1 MMPEPRGIV
10 FDLDGTLIDSAGD
23 IAAAEKHARLSSA
36 LSERITVAQAY
47 NLDKKQMVLSILE
60 DIRGV

>member
-1 MMPEPRGIV
+1 MARARAAAM
-10 FDLDGTLIDSAGD
+10 TGD
-23 IAAAEKHARLSSA
+23 ITAAERLARLSSA

-47 NLDKKQMVLSILE
+47 NLDKKQMVISILE